1 MKKVL
6 LIVGGGIAAYKAL
19 ELVRLLT
26 GAGIAV
32 RCVLTDGG
40 AAFITPL
47 SLQALSGAPVH
58 TSLWSLTEE
67 SEMGHIAL
75 SRSADLIVA
84 CPATADL
91 LAPQAAHFVADRFQR
106 AGFDPVT
113 IIPTGGHPLVF
124 AELCRTPGAPT
135 VLIYGH
141 YDVQPPDPL
150 ELWTSP
156 PFEPA
161 VRDGRLYARGSS
173 DDKGPLLI
181 PILAAEAWLKQ
192 CGSLPINL
200 KFLIEGEEE
209 SGSPHFQGAVA
220 GLRASLACDLVVSA
234 DGAMWRADL
243 PSVTVAS
250 RGLAAL
256 DVIVHGAA
264 KDLHSG
270 RHGGSAPNP
279 IRILARLLAS
289 LHDDEGKVAVAD
301 FHAGILDPDPAI
313 LDAIDAVDF
322 DPESYFTGIG
332 ACLPEPVPSGRRL
345 LIQQWL
351 EPTLEFNGI
360 SGGYM
365 GAGTKTVIPSHAQ
378 AKITCRLVA
387 GQDPAAVK
395 DAIRRHLQR
404 HLPSGY
410 RLETVD
416 HGPGT
421 PAFALDRDHPALRMT
436 QEILGEL
443 LGRQP
448 LRVAM
453 GATVPIGSVFKSELD
468 VPTVFFSFSTSDEDY
483 HAPNEFFRLG
493 NFRIGLI
500 AWARLI
506 DRLRGLKCTGES
518 LPSLR

>member
-1 MKKVL
+1 MSEDLEKIEKFL
-6 LIVGGGIAAYKAL
+6 AENETGFLEELKAFCRIPS
-19 ELVRLLT
+19 V
-26 GAGIAV
+26 
-32 RCVLTDGG
+32 
-40 AAFITPL
+40 
-47 SLQALSGAPVH
+47 
-58 TSLWSLTEE
+58 
-67 SEMGHIAL
+67 
-75 SRSADLIVA
+75 SAD
-84 CPATADL
+84 PAYRDGIT
-91 LAPQAAHFVADRFQR
+91 QAAHFVAERLKR
-106 AGFDPVT
+106 AGFEAVT
-113 IIPTGGHPLVF
+113 IVPTGGHPLVT

-135 VLIYGH
+135 VLVYGH

-161 VRDGRLYARGSS
+161 VRDGKLYARGSS

-181 PILAAEAWLKQ
+181 PILAAAAWLKQ

-200 KFLIEGEEE
+200 KFLVEGEEE
-209 SGSPHFQGAVA
+209 SGSPHLRAAVVA
-220 GLRASLACDLVVSA
+220 LRASLACDLVVSA

-250 RGLAAL
+250 RGMAAL

-289 LHDDEGKVAVAD
+289 LHDEDGKVAVAD
-301 FHAGILDPDPAI
+301 FHAGIIEPDPAI
-313 LDAIDAVDF
+313 LDAIDAVDL
-322 DPESYFTGIG
+322 DPRTYFTDIG
-332 ACLPEPVPSGRRL
+332 VSLPEPLPSGRRL

-365 GAGTKTVIPSHAQ
+365 GSGTKTVIPSHAE

-395 DAIRRHLQR
+395 EAIRRHLNQR
-404 HLPSGY
+404 LPSGY
-410 RLETVD
+410 RLEIID

-421 PAFALDRDHPALRMT
+421 PAFAIDRDHPALRMT
-436 QEILGEL
+436 QDILGEL
-443 LGRQP
+443 FGRQP

-453 GATVPIGSVFKSELD
+453 GATIPIGAVFQIQLN
-468 VPTVFFSFSTSDEDY
+468 VPTVFFSFAISDEDY
-483 HAPNEFFRLG
+483 HAPNEFFRLAS
-493 NFRIGLI
+493 FRIGLV

-506 DRLRGLKCTGES
+506 DRLRDLKGHD
-518 LPSLR
+518 